1 VIDPRRLDKVERALA
16 HRAAAAPVPRLAAS
30 DDAIHALVETAVAD
44 TAAGRGYPPDLDRV
58 RQDFERDVMEEG
70 SR

>member
-1 VIDPRRLDKVERALA
+1 MIDRRRLDQLERAVA
-16 HRAAAAPVPRLAAS
+16 RAQAASPAPRAAAS
-30 DDAIHALVETAVAD
+30 DDELHALIAVAVAD